1 MSLTSRECTI
11 STTRSRTSLVETQT
25 DLKSL
30 DVRSLKRKRK
40 LRFSLLTYFRSDEYE
55 KPLYDIYN
63 VLSSNEI
70 LRNIF
75 IELMPERFMS
85 RLIVS
90 KKLVTTFLA

>member
-1 MSLTSRECTI
+1 MSLTSRECTS

-25 DLKSL
+25 NLKSL